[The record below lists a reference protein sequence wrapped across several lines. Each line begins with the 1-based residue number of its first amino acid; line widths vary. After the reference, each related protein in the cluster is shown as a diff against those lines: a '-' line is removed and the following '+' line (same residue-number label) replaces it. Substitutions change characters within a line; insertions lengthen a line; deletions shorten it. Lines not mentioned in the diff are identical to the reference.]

1 MRATVMEVSID
12 DLKYNIES
20 IRKYTG
26 NVQMMPI
33 IKANGYGTYINK
45 RLDVVNLFDIVGVAI
60 VDEAISLRKLG
71 YEKEIFVLNQPSID
85 EIDDIIKYNI
95 TVGVCSIP
103 LMEEV
108 KKKGKIKIHLEIDS
122 GMGRTG
128 IREFELDNFMQNI
141 NDNIIVEGI
150 YTHLSSAD
158 TDFEY
163 TNKQL
168 DIFKRC
174 VTKVKEKYHLKYI
187 HADASNGIMNFKKDY
202 YNLVRPGIIL
212 YGYGASNDTLD
223 KIDLKPICKL
233 KSKVT
238 YLKEVDKNTSISYSR
253 KYITKNKT
261 KIATIPIGYADGLS
275 RLLTNK
281 GYVVINHKKYPIVGS
296 VCMDNIMV
304 DVGNDDISI
313 GDDVYIW
320 DNDLIKVEDIAN
332 IMHTINYEV
341 MSIISDRVPRIFR

>member
-1 MRATVMEVSID
+1 MRATIMEVSID
-12 DLKYNIES
+12 NLKYNIES

-95 TVGVCSIP
+95 TVGVCSI
-103 LMEEV
+103 LFMEEV
-108 KKKGKIKIHLEIDS
+108 KKKGKVKIHLEIDS

-233 KSKVT
+233 KRKVT

>member
-1 MRATVMEVSID
+1 MRASYMEVSLD
-12 DLKYNIES
+12 NLKYNIES
-20 IRKYTG
+20 IKKYTG
-26 NVQMMPI
+26 NTNLMPI

-45 RLDVVNLFDIVGVAI
+45 RLDIVNMFDIVGIAI
-60 VDEAISLRKLG
+60 VDEAIMLRKLG
-71 YEKEIFVLNQPSID
+71 YKKEIFVLNQPSID
-85 EIDDIIKYNI
+85 EIDDIIKYDI
-95 TVGVCSIP
+95 TVGICSIP
-103 LMEEV
+103 FMDEI
-108 KKKGKIKIHLEIDS
+108 KKGKVKVHFEIDS

-128 IREFELDNFMQNI
+128 IREFELDNFINNI

-158 TDFEY
+158 TDYEY

-168 DIFKRC
+168 EIFKRC
-174 VTKVKEKYHLKYI
+174 VDKVKKHYNLKYI
-187 HADASNGIMNFKKDY
+187 HADASNGIINFKDDY

-212 YGYGASNDTLD
+212 YGYESSDDTLS

-238 YLKEVDKNTSISYSR
+238 YIKEVEEGTSISYGR
-253 KYITKNKT
+253 KYVTSKKT
-261 KIATIPIGYADGLS
+261 KIATIPIGYADGIS

-281 GYVVINHKKYPIVGS
+281 GNVVINHKKYPIVGS

-304 DVGNDDISI
+304 DVGDDDISI
-313 GDDVYIW
+313 NDDVYIW

-332 IMHTINYEV
+332 IIGTINYEV
-341 MSIISDRVPRIFR
+341 ISIISDRVPRVFR

>member
-1 MRATVMEVSID
+1 MRATIMEVSID
-12 DLKYNIES
+12 NLKYNIES

-95 TVGVCSIP
+95 TVGVCSI
-103 LMEEV
+103 LFMEEV
-108 KKKGKIKIHLEIDS
+108 KKKGKVKIHLEIDS

>member
-12 DLKYNIES
+12 NLKYNIES

-45 RLDVVNLFDIVGVAI
+45 RLDIVNLFDIVGVAI

-103 LMEEV
+103 FMEEV
-108 KKKGKIKIHLEIDS
+108 KKKGKVKIHLEIDS